1 MLARVLDGNRAAD
14 EALGAVALEPGL
26 LGVEPAT

>member
-26 LGVEPAT
+26 LGVEPAP